1 MVYQYLVH
9 ASDIKLLSSGQMRQ
23 LFPLGKISLLLV
35 LAWILVFLLVLSF
48 YGQEDVLAAFKRER
62 DTLTRNLQTMGK
74 GEETEEAIRD
84 AATPAEP
91 SSAYEEAT
99 RKAAHDTRELWN
111 FVRVRLK
118 DVGKESSKIEKKLNG
133 TTSELES
140 KQQTVLVDLEQLRAS
155 DGFEEWRKRE
165 SKELSD
171 LVQARLHVLQN
182 PANCSSARNCV

>member
-1 MVYQYLVH
+1 MQT
-9 ASDIKLLSSGQMRQ
+9 I
-23 LFPLGKISLLLV
+23 GK
-35 LAWILVFLLVLSF
+35 
-48 YGQEDVLAAFKRER
+48 K
-62 DTLTRNLQTMGK
+62 
-74 GEETEEAIRD
+74 EETEEAIRD

-118 DVGKESSKIEKKLNG
+118 DVGKENSKIEKKLNK
-133 TTSELES
+133 TISELEA
-140 KQQTVLVDLEQLRAS
+140 VLVDLEQLRSS

>member
-1 MVYQYLVH
+1 MQT
-9 ASDIKLLSSGQMRQ
+9 I
-23 LFPLGKISLLLV
+23 GK
-35 LAWILVFLLVLSF
+35 
-48 YGQEDVLAAFKRER
+48 K
-62 DTLTRNLQTMGK
+62 
-74 GEETEEAIRD
+74 EETEEAIRD

-171 LVQARLHVLQN
+171 IVQARLH
-182 PANCSSARNCV
+182 ARNCV